1 MFKAF
6 LCLLIICA
14 TSFVGCFYS
23 HKLSKRKE
31 ILELFSL
38 ELSTSLTKIRYQ
50 SNTLANV
57 FSDKFSGY
65 VFNDESNF
73 FLQWKD
79 MLKYY
84 DKTLKKEDVDLLL
97 ECGEKLGT
105 SDINGETDNI
115 NMYIEMLTSKVAQA
129 QNDIEKKSKLYRTLG
144 LYSGIAL
151 TILLI

>member
-1 MFKAF
+1 
-6 LCLLIICA
+6 
-14 TSFVGCFYS
+14 
-23 HKLSKRKE
+23 
-31 ILELFSL
+31 
-38 ELSTSLTKIRYQ
+38 
-50 SNTLANV
+50 
-57 FSDKFSGY
+57 
-65 VFNDESNF
+65 
-73 FLQWKD
+73 

-84 DKTLKKEDVDLLL
+84 DKTLKKEDVDLLI

-151 TILLI
+151 TILLF